1 MSPSI
6 DKGVNRKFRL
16 IFRVT
21 FVVVLTLVLIL
32 MAEVGL
38 RLFGPNLGTIRDL
51 VKTTDDPRPYV
62 LKEKNTIRFE
72 GLHVSLAEPVTW
84 VINDQGI
91 RAEHSIPPDSEKFR
105 VATYGDSETFGWSV
119 DFDDTFQRQME
130 MIDTNVEVINFG
142 VPGYNVTNVAD
153 TIEQTALKY
162 HPDLIIYLIHKNDF
176 DDPLE
181 ASETV
186 ANSSLLRLIQFAY
199 YVWIDKP
206 REKKLRNSPAR
217 IERFV
222 REIDRITR
230 FCDGNKIPL
239 VLAFLKWQNRQ
250 TMIEYTAANR
260 GSASDIGPQPQAWGL
275 PRYLNVH
282 QIITDDEKMDSHFTK
297 DSYRKIA
304 GFLCTAISGEQNS
317 GCLPS
322 GWQPRDGGP
331 DRHRRPTKLFG
342 ISTTR

>member
-1 MSPSI
+1 MRPSNNQET
-6 DKGVNRKFRL
+6 GRKSW
-16 IFRVT
+16 IVFRVG

-51 VKTTDDPRPYV
+51 VETTEDPRPYV
-62 LKEKNTIRFE
+62 LRASNTIRFE

-91 RAEHSIPPDSEKFR
+91 RADRSISPYSEKFR

-119 DFDDTFQRQME
+119 DYDDTFQRQME
-130 MIDTNVEVINFG
+130 MIDGDVEVINFG

-153 TIEQTALKY
+153 TIELTALKY

-176 DDPLE
+176 DNPLE
-181 ASETV
+181 AGEVV
-186 ANSSLLRLIQFAY
+186 ANSSLLRLIKFAY
-199 YVWIDKP
+199 YIWIDKP
-206 REKKLRNSPAR
+206 REKKLRSSPAR
-217 IERFV
+217 MERFV
-222 REIDRITR
+222 REIDHITQ
-230 FCDGNKIPL
+230 FCDRNHIPL

-250 TMIEYTAANR
+250 AMTEYTAATR
-260 GSASDIGPQPQAWGL
+260 EPTSDIEPHQQAWGM
-275 PRYLNVH
+275 PRHLNVH

-304 GFLCTAISGEQNS
+304 RFLCATISGEQNS
-317 GCLPS
+317 GCVPP
-322 GWQPRDGGP
+322 GWQPQD
-331 DRHRRPTKLFG
+331 RRPDPVL
-342 ISTTR
+342 SAN